1 MSSSK
6 LLGPPAAPKVPD
18 IPSAS
23 FSFLLVIVQ
32 DDEPNLKLSDNRP
45 ERLPLSHALGTGT

>member
-6 LLGPPAAPKVPD
+6 LLGPPAAPKGPA

-32 DDEPNLKLSDNRP
+32 DDESNSKLSDQRP
-45 ERLPLSHALGTGT
+45 ERLPRVHALGTGT

>member
-23 FSFLLVIVQ
+23 FSFLLVIAQ
-32 DDEPNLKLSDNRP
+32 YSEPDLKLSDQRP
-45 ERLPLSHALGTGT
+45 ERLPLVHALGTGT